1 MKNQGRVAA
10 YIERLKTVPGL
21 GRDVSA
27 LAVLMVLGVFAA
39 VIIKSFLGGS
49 APWSEETVVKAEF
62 AQVPGL
68 NPKSQNSVT
77 IAGVKVGSVTA
88 ADATAR
94 GTAIVTMTLDG
105 KYDVFANARAV
116 LRPKN
121 PLNEMQIE
129 LNPGTKATGKLSK
142 KSVIPITQTARP
154 VQADEILDH
163 LDERSQVALTDLL
176 LESDVALARAPQ
188 NLADGLGATTDTLSA
203 MEPVVK
209 ALQTRRAK
217 IAELVTALADI
228 SSAVGR
234 NDERVTRLAAATQQT
249 LSVLAESDGALRA
262 SLDQLPGLTG
272 QLRNALTSTQK
283 LTTQLDPTLD
293 NLNAASDALPPALKR
308 FQSTVGNLGKTVE
321 AAKPVLDKARPVIA
335 DLRPT
340 VANVNTSLR
349 TLGLITSRLD
359 QDTATVMSYLTDI
372 KAFVYNTSSVFGAG
386 DAQGGIIRGHLM
398 VPLPAGG
405 VLPNSTTQGQGVTP

>member
-1 MKNQGRVAA
+1 MNDQGRFAA
-10 YIERLKTVPGL
+10 YVERLKTVPGL

-27 LAVLMVLGVFAA
+27 LAVLMVLGVIAA
-39 VIIKSFLGGS
+39 VIIKSYLGGT

-77 IAGVKVGSVTA
+77 IAGVKVGAVTA
-88 ADATAR
+88 AEATDR
-94 GTAIVTMTLDG
+94 GTAVVTMTLDG
-105 KYDVFANARAV
+105 EYDVFENARAV

-121 PLNEMQIE
+121 PLNEMQVE
-129 LNPGTKATGKLSK
+129 LNPGTKSSGQLSED
-142 KSVIPITQTARP
+142 SIIPITQTERP

-163 LDERSQVALTDLL
+163 LDERSQLALTDLL

-188 NLADGLGATTDTLSA
+188 NLADGLGATTDTLSTL
-203 MEPVVK
+203 EPVVK
-209 ALQTRRAK
+209 AMQTRRTK
-217 IAELVTALADI
+217 IAELVTALGDI
-228 SSAVGR
+228 SAAVGQ
-234 NDERVTRLAAATQQT
+234 NDERVTRLATATQQT

-262 SLDQLPGLTG
+262 SLEQLPGLTG
-272 QLRNALTSTQK
+272 QLRKALTSTQR

-293 NLNAASDALPPALKR
+293 NLNAASDALPPALNR
-308 FQSTVGNLGKTVE
+308 FESTVANLGKTID
-321 AAKPVLDKARPVIA
+321 AARPVLDKARPVIA

-340 VANVNTSLR
+340 VANLSTSLR
-349 TLGLITSRLD
+349 SFGLVTSRLD
-359 QDTATVMSYLTDI
+359 QDTRTVMSYLTDI

-386 DAQGGIIRGHLM
+386 DAQGGIIRGHLI

-405 VLPNSTTQGQGVTP
+405 VLPNSLDQGRGEDR